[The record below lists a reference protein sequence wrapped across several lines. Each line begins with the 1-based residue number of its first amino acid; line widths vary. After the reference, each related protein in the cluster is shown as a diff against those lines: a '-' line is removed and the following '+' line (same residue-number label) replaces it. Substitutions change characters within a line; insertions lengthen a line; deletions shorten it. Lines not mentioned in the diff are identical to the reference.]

1 MRGRHTSAMRLLAA
15 TLVASALL
23 LGCSAFGRGLV
34 RFEGTSMQP
43 GIKDGDR
50 LSVLRFD
57 RGAKFDVKRGDVILF
72 RYPKDPEKSYLK
84 RLVGLPGETVELRE
98 GRVLINGQEL
108 PEPYVDPRLN
118 AARDSEPPVYVEPRH
133 YYVLGDNRDNSAD
146 SRLWGLIHEKYIYGK
161 VADR

>member
-1 MRGRHTSAMRLLAA
+1 MRLVAA
-15 TLVASALL
+15 TLFASALL
-23 LGCSAFGRGLV
+23 LGCSLFGRGVV

-43 GIKDGDR
+43 GIKNGDR

-57 RGAKFDVKRGDVILF
+57 QGAKFDVKRGDILLF

-108 PEPYVDPRLN
+108 AEPYVDPQLN
-118 AARDSEPPVYVEPRH
+118 TMRDSEPPVYVEPQH

-161 VADR
+161 VTDR